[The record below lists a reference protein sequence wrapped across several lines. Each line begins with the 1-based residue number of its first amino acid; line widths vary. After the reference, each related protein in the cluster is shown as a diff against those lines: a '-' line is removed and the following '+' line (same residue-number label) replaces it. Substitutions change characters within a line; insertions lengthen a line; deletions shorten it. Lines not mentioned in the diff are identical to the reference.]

1 MGEQNTVQLKDRV
14 KELTY
19 STGTTNFALAG
30 AAQGF
35 SSFASNY
42 PHNEVVFYA
51 ATDGTAYEV
60 GSGVLLRED
69 ADAGDAINVDQL
81 ERYPFISSNNN
92 GKINFGP
99 GVKEV
104 YVTYPATHSVI
115 MGSGLP
121 NLNVPKRKGIA
132 VWDSEN
138 ILNYYSAFTFNS
150 SLSSLGINKDN
161 SIYGLDLGGSA
172 EEYYSRIRA
181 SGYFVGP
188 TGVEYQS
195 GNGNTALGLTK
206 SPYTGGSQY
215 VHFSPNLTDVGS
227 PGGVQTNSHLVVEVS
242 GDVNQYIL
250 FKKQDAH
257 TIFAGPDDDC
267 TPSCESDYPTF
278 RSLVIKDLPMVAL
291 SGEFT
296 GMDSLIATSGSLVS
310 YTDSEILAA
319 SGDLYEHAS
328 GIQDNL
334 TNHINQSNNDFEIF
348 ELATS
353 GRVDT
358 YLDNA
363 SGILYPVK
371 ATVVGKTIPTFSAN
385 EVKAVSFAV
394 NGIDSNNNYTVVISP
409 SGNLSGNIVLT
420 HSFAAADNE
429 VSGIFYAPTIVSSTQ
444 VMNFFISAHKM

>member
-69 ADAGDAINVDQL
+69 ADPGDTITVDQL
-81 ERYPFISSNNN
+81 ERYPFYSSNNN
-92 GKINFGP
+92 GKVNFGP

-138 ILNYYSAFTFNS
+138 ILNYFSNFTYDS
-150 SLSSLGINKDN
+150 SLSSLGINKTN
-161 SIYGLDLGGSA
+161 SVYGIDLGGSA
-172 EEYYSRIRA
+172 EEYYSRVRA

-188 TGVEYQS
+188 TGVEFRA
-195 GNGNTALGLTK
+195 GNGDTALGLTT
-206 SPYTGGSQY
+206 SPYVGGTQY
-215 VHFSPNLTDVGS
+215 VHFSPNLTDAGS

-257 TIFAGPDDDC
+257 TVFAGPDDDC
-267 TPSCESDYPTF
+267 EPSCEDDYPTF
-278 RSLVIKDLPMVAL
+278 RSLVLKDLPMASL
-291 SGEFT
+291 SGQFT
-296 GMDSLIATSGSLVS
+296 SFDDLIATSGSLVE
-310 YTDSEILAA
+310 YTNSKVDA
-319 SGDLYEHAS
+319 SGDYLYEYAS

-334 TNHINQSNNDFEIF
+334 TAHINQSDSDFDAF

-363 SGILYPVK
+363 SGILFPIK
-371 ATVVGKTIPTFSAN
+371 ATVVDKTIPTFTAN
-385 EVKAVSFAV
+385 EVKAVSFSV
-394 NGIDSNNNYTVVISP
+394 NGVDADNNYTVVISP
-409 SGNLSGNIVLT
+409 SGNLTQNVLLT
-420 HSFAAADNE
+420 HAFVAGDNE
-429 VSGIFYAPTIVSSTQ
+429 VSGIFYAPTIVNNSQT
-444 VMNFFISAHKM
+444 MDFFISAHKM